1 MEKDVTTTTTYLV
14 QLQTP
19 GEQLISHLIEAE
31 DITAAF
37 ERATVMCS
45 IMRSA
50 RLLSVAEYTAAADTR
65 NLIPTSVRI

>member
-37 ERATVMCS
+37 DPPGC
-45 IMRSA
+45 
-50 RLLSVAEYTAAADTR
+50 
-65 NLIPTSVRI
+65 